1 MYFVIWRKSG
11 IFRSDRSK
19 KAGLIRR
26 HRKNETAD
34 VTSSGW
40 LASQLFPLPPEKRR
54 WRGCARTSARLLLLN
69 RALAACLQEK
79 QQKGRRKKTAP
90 CSKEKL
96 QTSTVIDKYS
106 TNIPE
111 IKINLY

>member
-19 KAGLIRR
+19 KVGLIRR
-26 HRKNETAD
+26 YRKNETAD

-54 WRGCARTSARLLLLN
+54 WRGCAQTSARLLLLN
-69 RALAACLQEK
+69 RALDACLQEK
-79 QQKGRRKKTAP
+79 ATERE
-90 CSKEKL
+90 KEKDCSL
-96 QTSTVIDKYS
+96 PEGKVANKYS
-106 TNIPE
+106 N
-111 IKINLY
+111 

>member
-19 KAGLIRR
+19 KVGLIRR
-26 HRKNETAD
+26 YRKNETAD

-54 WRGCARTSARLLLLN
+54 WRGCARMSARLLLLN
-69 RALAACLQEK
+69 RALAACSLEK
-79 QQKGRRKKTAP
+79 SNRREKEKD
-90 CSKEKL
+90 CSLPEKKL
-96 QTSTVIDKYS
+96 QTSTVINKYS
-106 TNIPE
+106 TNIP
-111 IKINLY
+111 

>member
-69 RALAACLQEK
+69 RASAACLLEK
-79 QQKGRRKKTAP
+79 ATERE
-90 CSKEKL
+90 KEKDCSL
-96 QTSTVIDKYS
+96 PEKKVANKYS
-106 TNIPE
+106 N
-111 IKINLY
+111 

>member
-69 RALAACLQEK
+69 RALAACSLGK
-79 QQKGRRKKTAP
+79 QQKGEGKRLLPTR
-90 CSKEKL
+90 EKSCK
-96 QTSTVIDKYS
+96 QVQ
-106 TNIPE
+106 
-111 IKINLY
+111 

>member
-69 RALAACLQEK
+69 RAFGCLFAGKK
-79 QQKGRRKKTAP
+79 QQKGEGKRLLPTR
-90 CSKEKL
+90 EK
-96 QTSTVIDKYS
+96 VANKYS
-106 TNIPE
+106 N
-111 IKINLY
+111 